1 MGDRSDF
8 KCDICKKNYSSYKS
22 RWLHIKKY
30 HSIAVVNNVV
40 DVVEPVVNYV
50 VKNDNNSNIKK
61 NNICKFCN
69 KEFSDRISR
78 WRHEKICQPE
88 DNKENKMN
96 KLEKENEEMKKQ
108 MQELKDLIQK
118 SMKIHPKT
126 LQKINNQLN
135 MNNNGVIN
143 NNFVVQLGYE
153 DFNNV
158 LSEKEKIGLLNK
170 HSNSVVEMVKMVHVN
185 PGEKYKQYKSMYI
198 TNLQNNVAYKY
209 DDDCKKF
216 IAVSKSDLLDS
227 IIDNRL
233 ADIESFHEDYKDKI
247 TLFTSKHIQKFIER
261 MSNEKEY
268 KDLKKEELK
277 FAIYN
282 GREEIINQI
291 KENNPD
297 LNIFT

>member
-1 MGDRSDF
+1 MT
-8 KCDICKKNYSSYKS
+8 I
-22 RWLHIKKY
+22 
-30 HSIAVVNNVV
+30 
-40 DVVEPVVNYV
+40 
-50 VKNDNNSNIKK
+50 
-61 NNICKFCN
+61 ICKFCN
-69 KEFSDRISR
+69 KEFSSYSSRSNHIKKYHKPDVTKTVTYVTKTVTKCNKNVKDKAYNCKYCNEEFNTRQTR
-78 WRHEKICQPE
+78 WRHEKICQE
-88 DNKENKMN
+88 ENKN
-96 KLEKENEEMKKQ
+96 PDEIKELKKENEEMKKQ

-135 MNNNGVIN
+135 NNGIIN
-143 NNFVVQLGYE
+143 NNYVVQLGYE
-153 DFNNV
+153 DFDKV

-185 PGEKYKQYKSMYI
+185 PNEKYKQYKSMYI

-216 IAVSKSDLLDS
+216 IAVSKSELLDS

-247 TLFTSKHIQKFIER
+247 TPFTSKHIQKFIER

-282 GREEIINQI
+282 GREEIIQQI

>member
-1 MGDRSDF
+1 MEDRTEF

-30 HSIAVVNNVV
+30 HSKEEVS
-40 DVVEPVVNYV
+40 ES
-50 VKNDNNSNIKK
+50 KDNGKGKS
-61 NNICKFCN
+61 
-69 KEFSDRISR
+69 KEKVSAEKIYECRYCDKIYKHKQTRYS
-78 WRHEKICQPE
+78 HEKICKTSE
-88 DNKENKMN
+88 NKDNKDIKLK
-96 KLEKENEEMKKQ
+96 KLEKQNNEMQKQ
-108 MQELKDLIQK
+108 LQELKELIQK

-209 DDDCKKF
+209 DDECKKF

-247 TLFTSKHIQKFIER
+247 TPFTSKHIQKFIER

>member
-1 MGDRSDF
+1 MDY
-8 KCDICKKNYSSYKS
+8 KCEHCNKTYSSRQS
-22 RWLHIKKY
+22 RWNHIKKY
-30 HSIAVVNNVV
+30 HIQINIPKL
-40 DVVEPVVNYV
+40 D
-50 VKNDNNSNIKK
+50 NDIHINIQENIQKCIYNCEYCKK
-61 NNICKFCN
+61 EYKTYFIK
-69 KEFSDRISR
+69 
-78 WRHEKICQPE
+78 WRHEKKCKMK
-88 DNKENKMN
+88 DTSLNKIN
-96 KLEKENEEMKKQ
+96 KLEKQNDEMKKQ
-108 MQELKDLIQK
+108 NDAMQKQLEELKDLIQK

-126 LQKINNQLN
+126 LQKINSQLGN
-135 MNNNGVIN
+135 IVNGDVNNY
-143 NNFVVQLGYE
+143 VVQLGYE
-153 DFNNV
+153 DFNKV

-170 HSNSVVEMVKMVHVN
+170 HSNSVVEMVKMVHIN
-185 PGEKYKQYKSMYI
+185 PSDKYKQYKSMYI

-209 DDDCKKF
+209 NDECKKF
-216 IAVSKSDLLDS
+216 IAVSKSELLDS

-247 TLFTSKHIQKFIER
+247 TPFTSKHIQKFIER

-282 GREEIINQI
+282 GREEIIQQI

>member
-1 MGDRSDF
+1 MVVKCKYCNKDF
-8 KCDICKKNYSSYKS
+8 ASYSSRS
-22 RWLHIKKY
+22 NHIKKY
-30 HSIAVVNNVV
+30 H
-40 DVVEPVVNYV
+40 
-50 VKNDNNSNIKK
+50 NDNNIQKIDNDIHVNIQE
-61 NNICKFCN
+61 NIQKCIYKCEYCE
-69 KEFSDRISR
+69 KEYKTYFIK
-78 WRHEKICQPE
+78 WRHEKKCKS
-88 DNKENKMN
+88 KENNVNKID
-96 KLEKENEEMKKQ
+96 KLEKQNDEMQKQ
-108 MQELKDLIQK
+108 LQELKELIQK

-185 PGEKYKQYKSMYI
+185 PIEKYKQYKSMYI

-247 TLFTSKHIQKFIER
+247 TPFTSKHIQKFIER